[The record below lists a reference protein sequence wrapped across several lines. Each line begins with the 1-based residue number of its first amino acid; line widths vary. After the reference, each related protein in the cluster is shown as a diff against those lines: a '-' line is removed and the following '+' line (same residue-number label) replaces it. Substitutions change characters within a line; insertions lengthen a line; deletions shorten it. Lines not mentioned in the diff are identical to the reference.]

1 MLSFAHCC
9 PPPHALS
16 QIVKKGA
23 KCTHV
28 TFNSS
33 APIALVGDSQ
43 GGVTSLKLSPNL
55 RRITPIPVPQQK
67 KGEPP
72 APLMPREELEIR
84 KLDKL
89 LAASDARISIV
100 TAVPGTDK
108 KKDAVAVDVEGGGEA
123 AAE

>member
-1 MLSFAHCC
+1 LST
-9 PPPHALS
+9 PPA

-28 TFNSS
+28 LFNAS

-55 RRITPIPVPQQK
+55 RRIAPIPVPVQK

-72 APLMPREELEIR
+72 APLPPREEVEIR
-84 KLDKL
+84 RLDKL
-89 LAASDARISIV
+89 LAMSDARITVV
-100 TAVPGTDK
+100 TAVPGAEK
-108 KKDAVAVDVEGGGEA
+108 KKDPAAPAEAEGGEA